1 MIDDSHRQAEDEQEE
16 KLERRPR
23 VQLRK
28 LAWPKFN
35 SPIAGENRVL
45 LYCRLTSVANGATAS
60 GTEALARRGGILP
73 DGTGGR
79 CSRVPIS
86 GASST
91 PMPIDTKRFSSH
103 MDSTSRC

>member
-35 SPIAGENRVL
+35 SPMTEKPRASLLPPDIGRKWRNRV
-45 LYCRLTSVANGATAS
+45 R
-60 GTEALARRGGILP
+60 
-73 DGTGGR
+73 
-79 CSRVPIS
+79 
-86 GASST
+86 
-91 PMPIDTKRFSSH
+91 H
-103 MDSTSRC
+103 